1 MGFEEYLWMMGE
13 KFMSAT
19 ESIQM
24 EAEYRDRK
32 QGKYEDVQN
41 YINAKY
47 ELFLLVFPNA
57 QERDCVEL
65 YRETTEGFLNKYVRD
80 QMFCYEPTDVEGFR
94 ERGAD

>member
-47 ELFLLVFPNA
+47 ELFLLVFRNA
-57 QERDCVEL
+57 
-65 YRETTEGFLNKYVRD
+65 
-80 QMFCYEPTDVEGFR
+80 
-94 ERGAD
+94 